1 MDALDWASSIVE
13 ITEQQKKIIV
23 SANKSLL
30 YKDSVPYKKKVSGFF
45 DVTIGGYPG
54 AENSDLVGLFLLSK
68 VKNLVVHLGAYRN
81 DWLGYS
87 RHTPQQTDI
96 VKKKIQKIFKNHGLK
111 IEIQVNK
118 DVVDILDVTLDTR
131 NCSHQVFTKPNS
143 VPVCVHR
150 QSNHPPSVLQNI
162 PQSVND
168 RLNILS
174 SSKEKFEA
182 VAPPYQEALEKS
194 GYNHKLEFTD
204 LSGSMTRQPRRMRTT
219 SRLVTYFNPPF
230 SLNVE
235 TNIGKEFL
243 KIIRAF
249 PKNNVLAPIVNT
261 NTTKISYQA
270 LQNMGGEI
278 S

>member
-23 SANKSLL
+23 STNKSLL

-68 VKNLVVHLGAYRN
+68 VKNLGVHLGAYCN

-118 DVVDILDVTLDTR
+118 DVMDILDVTLDTR

-150 QSNHPPSVLQNI
+150 QSNHPPSVLQN
-162 PQSVND
+162 N
-168 RLNILS
+168 S
-174 SSKEKFEA
+174 SEC
-182 VAPPYQEALEKS
+182 Q
-194 GYNHKLEFTD
+194 
-204 LSGSMTRQPRRMRTT
+204 
-219 SRLVTYFNPPF
+219 
-230 SLNVE
+230 
-235 TNIGKEFL
+235 
-243 KIIRAF
+243 
-249 PKNNVLAPIVNT
+249 
-261 NTTKISYQA
+261 
-270 LQNMGGEI
+270 
-278 S
+278 